1 MDLAKL
7 TLKLFQILLMALVAF
22 GVCASEPDEFF
33 LHVFQKELDNRA
45 FAGKVVPALAEH
57 HGDIEQG
64 RFRASTANWNDSSR
78 NPEFSEILW
87 NPF

>member
-7 TLKLFQILLMALVAF
+7 TLKLFQVLLMSLVAS
-22 GVCASEPDEFF
+22 GVFASEPAESF
-33 LHVFQKELDNRA
+33 LDVFQKELDNRA
-45 FAGKVVPALAEH
+45 LAGKVVPALAEH
-57 HGDIEQG
+57 HGESEQG